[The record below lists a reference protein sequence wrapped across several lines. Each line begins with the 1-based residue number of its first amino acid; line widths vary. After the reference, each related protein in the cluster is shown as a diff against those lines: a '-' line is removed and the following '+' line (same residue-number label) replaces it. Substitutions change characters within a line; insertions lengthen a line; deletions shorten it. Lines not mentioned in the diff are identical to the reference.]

1 MNNGSGTVLEHD
13 AQIPHESFMGGIVD
27 SHGDA
32 VRRKPNLIERADRNM
47 SEKVELTKGML
58 WLLGAGVV
66 ILNLSV
72 SYGGTLV
79 GWAREDQSQKEQ
91 LTQIQTNLKSM
102 SETFERMDDRFK
114 DIDGR
119 LREQERLS
127 DRISGF
133 KAGVAEAQSDK
144 K

>member
-13 AQIPHESFMGGIVD
+13 AQIPHESFMGGLVD

-66 ILNLSV
+66 ILQLAI

-91 LTQIQTNLKSM
+91 MTQIQTNVKSI
-102 SETFERMDDRFK
+102 SETFQRMDEKLGKLD
-114 DIDGR
+114 DR
-119 LREQERLS
+119 LREQERIA
-127 DRISGF
+127 DRVSGF
-133 KAGVAEAQSDK
+133 KAGVAETQSDK

>member
-47 SEKVELTKGML
+47 SEKVELTKGTL

-66 ILNLSV
+66 ILNLAI
-72 SYGGTLV
+72 SYGGSLI
-79 GWAREDQSQKEQ
+79 GWTREDQAQREKLNTTADKISVVDGKVDRLDTKFDKLAKDWNDFQLKQAEKRGYELKAAEGSHGKE
-91 LTQIQTNLKSM
+91 
-102 SETFERMDDRFK
+102 
-114 DIDGR
+114 
-119 LREQERLS
+119 
-127 DRISGF
+127 
-133 KAGVAEAQSDK
+133 
-144 K
+144 